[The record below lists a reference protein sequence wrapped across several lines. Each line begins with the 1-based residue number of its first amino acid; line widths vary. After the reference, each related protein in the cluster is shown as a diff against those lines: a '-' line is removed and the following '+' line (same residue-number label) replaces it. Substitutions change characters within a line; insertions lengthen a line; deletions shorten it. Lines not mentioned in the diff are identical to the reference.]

1 MTPSQDRLDRIE
13 ALLEVSLAQHH
24 QEMEEIRAG
33 LRETKAI
40 TESNAR
46 AIEAW
51 SSRIGEAE
59 EASRSRVENTD
70 RRLEAAIAD
79 TVAMVADMGRQQQE
93 TDQRFEV
100 FLQEARAD
108 RQRIDNTL
116 AEQREMAQRFEVFLE
131 DSRADRQSFDQMMAA
146 NATEHGEINQRFEVS
161 LQEARA
167 DRQRIDNTLA
177 EQREMAQRFE
187 VFLED
192 SRADRQSFD
201 QSMAANAAEHRAF
214 TQNVQVLL
222 AEIARLW
229 QRVAG

>member
-13 ALLEVSLAQHH
+13 ALLEASIAQHNREMADMKAAQGQSAEETQSLH
-24 QEMEEIRAG
+24 RQEMAEFWAG

-51 SSRIGEAE
+51 AGRVGEAE

-79 TVAMVADMGRQQQE
+79 TVAMVADLGRQQQE

-108 RQRIDNTL
+108 RQRSTT
-116 AEQREMAQRFEVFLE
+116 EREETNQRFEVFLQ
-131 DSRADRQSFDQMMAA
+131 DSRADRQSFDQM
-146 NATEHGEINQRFEVS
+146 
-161 LQEARA
+161 
-167 DRQRIDNTLA
+167 
-177 EQREMAQRFE
+177 
-187 VFLED
+187 
-192 SRADRQSFD
+192 
-201 QSMAANAAEHRAF
+201 MAANAAEHRAF

-222 AEIARLW
+222 AEIARLS

>member
-13 ALLEVSLAQHH
+13 ALLEASIAQHNREMADMRAAQGQSAEETQALH
-24 QEMEEIRAG
+24 RQEMAEFWAG

-51 SSRIGEAE
+51 SSRVGEAE

-79 TVAMVADMGRQQQE
+79 TVAMMADLGRQQQE

-108 RQRIDNTL
+108 RQRSTT
-116 AEQREMAQRFEVFLE
+116 EREETNQRFEVFLQ
-131 DSRADRQSFDQMMAA
+131 DSRADRQSFDQM
-146 NATEHGEINQRFEVS
+146 
-161 LQEARA
+161 
-167 DRQRIDNTLA
+167 
-177 EQREMAQRFE
+177 
-187 VFLED
+187 
-192 SRADRQSFD
+192 
-201 QSMAANAAEHRAF
+201 MAANAAEHRAF

>member
-13 ALLEVSLAQHH
+13 ALLEASIAQHNREMADMRAAQGQSAEETQSLH
-24 QEMEEIRAG
+24 RQEMAEFWAG

-51 SSRIGEAE
+51 AGRVGEAE

-79 TVAMVADMGRQQQE
+79 TVAMVADLGRQQQE

-108 RQRIDNTL
+108 RQRSTT
-116 AEQREMAQRFEVFLE
+116 EREETNQRFEVFLE

-146 NATEHGEINQRFEVS
+146 NA
-161 LQEARA
+161 
-167 DRQRIDNTLA
+167 
-177 EQREMAQRFE
+177 
-187 VFLED
+187 
-192 SRADRQSFD
+192 
-201 QSMAANAAEHRAF
+201 AEHRAF
-214 TQNVQVLL
+214 TQNVQALL
-222 AEIARLW
+222 AEIARLS

>member
-13 ALLEVSLAQHH
+13 ALLEASIAQHNREMADMRAAQGQSAEETQALH
-24 QEMEEIRAG
+24 RQEMAEFWAG

-51 SSRIGEAE
+51 SSRVGEAE

-79 TVAMVADMGRQQQE
+79 TVAMVADLGRQQQE

-108 RQRIDNTL
+108 RQRSTT
-116 AEQREMAQRFEVFLE
+116 EREETNQRFEVFLE

-146 NATEHGEINQRFEVS
+146 NA
-161 LQEARA
+161 
-167 DRQRIDNTLA
+167 
-177 EQREMAQRFE
+177 
-187 VFLED
+187 
-192 SRADRQSFD
+192 
-201 QSMAANAAEHRAF
+201 AEHRAF
-214 TQNVQVLL
+214 TQNVQALL
-222 AEIARLW
+222 AEIARLS

>member
-13 ALLEVSLAQHH
+13 ALLEASIAQHNREMADMKAAQGQSAEETQALH
-24 QEMEEIRAG
+24 RQEMAEFWAG

-51 SSRIGEAE
+51 SSRVGEAE

-79 TVAMVADMGRQQQE
+79 TVAMVADLGRQQQE

-108 RQRIDNTL
+108 RQRSTT
-116 AEQREMAQRFEVFLE
+116 EREETNQRFEVFLE

-146 NATEHGEINQRFEVS
+146 NA
-161 LQEARA
+161 
-167 DRQRIDNTLA
+167 
-177 EQREMAQRFE
+177 
-187 VFLED
+187 
-192 SRADRQSFD
+192 
-201 QSMAANAAEHRAF
+201 AEHRAF
-214 TQNVQVLL
+214 TQNVQALL
-222 AEIARLW
+222 AEIARLS